1 MLALT
6 AARRVLDGFRPNRR
20 VPVPAVAL
28 YAAVSAA
35 TFLFAW
41 QVSASS
47 LPRPAEVW
55 AALATLWHDKGLFD
69 HLATSVALNAE
80 AIAWAAGLTFAL
92 AYLTVLPAARPLVAA
107 LSKLRFTGMVGWA
120 FVFTLYA
127 ENGHQLKLWM
137 LVFGTTP
144 FFLTAMAA
152 VVADIPKERFDHAR
166 TLKLGEWRVVWEVVI
181 RGTLDQALE
190 ALRQSAAMGWMML
203 TMVEGVV
210 RSEGGIGAL
219 MLNENKHLDLA
230 SVFALIGVVLLVGV
244 VQDLALGWL
253 RRAACPYADLG
264 CERRSS

>member
-1 MLALT
+1 MTALAAT
-6 AARRVLDGFRPNRR
+6 RRILDGFRPNRS
-20 VPVPAVAL
+20 VALPTSVL
-28 YAAVSAA
+28 YAAASAA

-47 LPRPAEVW
+47 IPKPAEVW
-55 AALATLWHDKGLFD
+55 AALGTLWHDKGLFD
-69 HLATSVALNAE
+69 QLATSFALNLQ
-80 AIAWAAGLTFAL
+80 AIGWATLITLGL
-92 AYLTVLPAARPLVAA
+92 AYLTVLPAVRPLVAA

-137 LVFGTTP
+137 LVFGTAP
-144 FFLTAMAA
+144 FFLTSMAA
-152 VVADIPKERFDHAR
+152 VVAEIPKERFDHAR
-166 TLKLGEWRVVWEVVI
+166 TLKMNEWRVVWEVVI
-181 RGTLDQALE
+181 RGTLDRALE
-190 ALRQSAAMGWMML
+190 SLRQSAAMGWMML

-230 SVFALIGVVLLVGV
+230 AVFALILVVLLVGV
-244 VQDLALGWL
+244 VQDSALAWL
-253 RRAACPYADLG
+253 RRTTCPYADLG